1 MHSLLIGFACLV
13 GASSVYLFQVIRKR
27 LRQCDID
34 QSPLPPGPKGK
45 PLIGNL
51 FDIPLVD
58 TAKVFAEWRSL
69 YGDVIYLEALH
80 QRVLVLNSFEAANE
94 LLSRRSLIYSDRPI
108 LVMLGGLMGLDQSFP
123 LLGYCAAWKYQRK
136 LVHFAL
142 NAVAVKKYSTLQAN
156 AVELFLDSLIDSP
169 SDFISQ
175 LRLASG
181 RIGLSITYGVP
192 VKSPESMKFLA
203 ELEIMMA
210 TIGKGMMPGA
220 CLVDL
225 LPWLR
230 YIPSWVPF
238 NHIHAIA
245 TEGHARLLRVVG
257 RPFEYVKQQ
266 ISSGLPNM
274 SFTATCLQLEG
285 SSEMEH
291 HVRWAAGSMYGAG
304 GETTRFQCLNQI
316 CHSDYLE
323 IQTMGAIL
331 SFIFAMALYP
341 DIQKKIKT
349 ELDRVVGYGQLP
361 TLDHRSCLPYV
372 NAAIKEMM
380 RWDPLIPL
388 CLPHYTSDK
397 DTYQGFHVPKG
408 TIVLPNIW
416 AISRDEISGIP
427 PETFAPERF
436 LDTCV
441 EKTAIDPYTYAFGF
455 GRRICP
461 GRFLADNSI
470 FLFVTGLMATFNISP
485 ALEPDERHTLL
496 LGTPFRQGLVRFP
509 ESFRVCILPR
519 SEKIAAEL
527 KTRAREI
534 SQGECHCQRR
544 RAGGYS
550 CLQLYRYVIGVF
562 V

>member
-13 GASSVYLFQVIRKR
+13 GASSVYLFQVICKR

-34 QSPLPPGPKGK
+34 QPPLPPGPKGK
-45 PLIGNL
+45 PLVGNL

-80 QRVLVLNSFEAANE
+80 QRILVLNSFEAANE
-94 LLSRRSLIYSDRPI
+94 LLSKRSLIYSDRPK
-108 LVMLGGLMGLDQSFP
+108 LVMLGRLMGLDQSFP
-123 LLGYCAAWKYQRK
+123 LLGYCAPWKYQRK

-142 NAVAVKKYSTLQAN
+142 NAVAVKKYGTLQEN
-156 AVELFLDSLIDSP
+156 VVELFLDSLIDSP

-192 VKSPESMKFLA
+192 IKSPESTKFLA

-210 TIGKGMMPGA
+210 TIGEGMMPGA
-220 CLVDL
+220 YPVEL

-230 YIPSWVPF
+230 YIPSWAPF
-238 NHIHAIA
+238 NHIHAFA
-245 TEGHARLLRVVG
+245 AEGHARLLRVVG

-266 ISSGLPNM
+266 ISSGSPNM
-274 SFTATCLQLEG
+274 SFTATCLELEG
-285 SSEMEH
+285 DSELEH
-291 HVRWAAGSMYGAG
+291 HVRWAAGSMYGAS
-304 GETTRFQCLNQI
+304 GETT
-316 CHSDYLE
+316 
-323 IQTMGAIL
+323 TGTIL

-341 DIQKKIKT
+341 DIQKKIKA
-349 ELDRVVGYGQLP
+349 ELDCVVGYGQLP
-361 TLDHRSCLPYV
+361 TLDHRSRLPYV
-372 NAAIKEMM
+372 DAVIKETL
-380 RWDPLIPL
+380 RWDPLVPL

-397 DTYQGFHVPKG
+397 DIYQGFHVPKG

-441 EKTAIDPYTYAFGF
+441 EKTAIDPYTYTFGF

-470 FLFVTGLMATFNISP
+470 FLFVTGLMAAFNISP
-485 ALEPDERHTLL
+485 AVEPDGRHTLL
-496 LGTPFRQGLVRFP
+496 LGTQFRQGLVRFP
-509 ESFRVCILPR
+509 ESFRVCMLPR

-534 SQGECHCQRR
+534 SQDM
-544 RAGGYS
+544 
-550 CLQLYRYVIGVF
+550 
-562 V
+562 